1 MAMKKLLNALAFD
14 RAVGDLLELPEV
26 QRLRAY
32 RHHRTDR
39 YEHSLRVA
47 RWSFRTARL
56 LGLDERAAA
65 RGAVLHD
72 LFYHD
77 RTCRPE
83 GYEGSAFVRHPEE
96 AVRNARSLTQLTEKE
111 EDIIRSH
118 MWPVSPRHI
127 PHSAEAVLVN
137 LVDDVVSV
145 RDLMGK
151 NRKGL

>member
-1 MAMKKLLNALAFD
+1 MKKLMRAIEFEN
-14 RAVGDLLELPEV
+14 AVGDLLLLPEV
-26 QRLRAY
+26 QRLRSY
-32 RHHRTDR
+32 RHHRTNR
-39 YEHSLRVA
+39 YEHTMRVA
-47 RWSFRTARL
+47 RWSFRVARC
-56 LGLDERAAA
+56 LGLDERSAA

-72 LFYHD
+72 LFFHD
-77 RTCRPE
+77 KSCRPE

-151 NRKGL
+151 NRKVL